1 MEEILFAAVIMWALG
16 RVAKKKA
23 DGPPPG
29 SIALPPAQRQQQR
42 NSGTPQFD
50 PQGSPGAPGSGQP
63 VTGGP
68 QGSGGS
74 NGNTLKKFV

>member
-16 RVAKKKA
+16 RVAQKKA
-23 DGPPPG
+23 DMPPP
-29 SIALPPAQRQQQR
+29 QQR
-42 NSGTPQFD
+42 NSQTSQFD
-50 PQGSPGAPGSGQP
+50 PQGNPGAPSSGQP

-68 QGSGGS
+68 QGRNGS